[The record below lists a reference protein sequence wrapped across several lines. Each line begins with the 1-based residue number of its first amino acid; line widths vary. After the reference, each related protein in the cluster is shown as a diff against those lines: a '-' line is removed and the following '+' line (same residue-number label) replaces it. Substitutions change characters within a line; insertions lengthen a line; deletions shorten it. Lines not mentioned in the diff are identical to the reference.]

1 MATGA
6 SVGAAGPNGSRRRGS
21 KSLSK
26 VCIKLEQIEHGLK
39 QKEPLKVPWIKSP
52 VADTFFGVVI
62 MLNAAFIGFEL
73 ELAPDGFSW
82 AFWTVETIFLLIFLV
97 ELILRFVAE
106 CPKPWQFF
114 FIGYEPQ
121 WWGIFDFLVTIL
133 GCTDAWI
140 ITPVLSSGG
149 DGNDSPM
156 SSITVLRVFRLL
168 RLARL
173 IRVLRM
179 FNELVVLVQTLGN
192 SIRAVGW
199 MSLLLG
205 IIIYTGS
212 VICVILIG
220 ESNRN
225 DEEISFYFGSL
236 GDALFAHFCVVTLEG
251 WPDIARAAMKHSP
264 IWAFYFVAMIT
275 LTNFALVNL
284 MVGVIVERIIHY
296 STEQETE
303 LSAFVAE
310 SEQFRLT
317 LQTLFDQADIDANGI
332 VTRQEI
338 RMLME
343 NDKTHEIMTAF
354 GINLDI
360 PPATLYTIMD
370 LNRDG
375 PTTFEEFFNA
385 CMRLCGSKQSIHSI
399 FVQHDIC
406 ECHRDLQ
413 ERLNHLE
420 MHVRQAPPAR
430 PSMKAPAA
438 ISIGNAPADAQQEYL
453 SPEECI
459 TELLERMD
467 RFGQVQLQLCAEM
480 EGLKEHAKTLNGNGM
495 PRPIGG
501 AKVIQGKQPKEVNG
515 CCTIDS
521 LFSKRKESIPNNR
534 QNSFD
539 RSPRVRSPDKNL
551 SKITR
556 KELEAEFRKIKK

>member
-1 MATGA
+1 MSAGA
-6 SVGAAGPNGSRRRGS
+6 SIGAVGNNGPRRKHSS
-21 KSLSK
+21 KI
-26 VCIKLEQIEHGLK
+26 VEKLEKIEHGLK
-39 QKEPLKVPWIKSP
+39 QKEPEKIPWIKTP

-62 MLNAAFIGFEL
+62 LLNAAFIGVEL
-73 ELAPDGFSW
+73 EMAPDGFSL
-82 AFWTVETIFLLIFLV
+82 AFWIVETVFLVIFMIELIF
-97 ELILRFVAE
+97 RFAAE

-114 FIGYEPQ
+114 FVGCEPQ

-133 GCTDAWI
+133 GCADAWI
-140 ITPVLSSGG
+140 VTPILQSGS
-149 DGNDSPM
+149 DSNNSTM
-156 SSITVLRVFRLL
+156 SSITVLRVFRLM

-199 MSLLLG
+199 MSLLLSM
-205 IIIYTGS
+205 IIYTGS

-220 ESNRN
+220 ESNDN
-225 DEEISFYFGSL
+225 DGEVNFYFGSL

-251 WPDIARAAMKHSP
+251 WPDIARAAMKHSSL
-264 IWAFYFVAMIT
+264 WAFYFVAMIT

-284 MVGVIVERIIHY
+284 MVGVIVERIIHF

-343 NDKTHEIMTAF
+343 NHKTHEIMTAF

-406 ECHRDLQ
+406 ECHHDLQ
-413 ERLNHLE
+413 ERLINLE
-420 MHVRQAPPAR
+420 LHVRQAPPAR
-430 PSMKAPAA
+430 LPVKASAA
-438 ISIGNAPADAQQEYL
+438 HSIGNGPNDVQQEYL

-480 EGLKEHAKTLNGNGM
+480 EGLKEQAKILNGPGAS
-495 PRPIGG
+495 RPVGG
-501 AKVIQGKQPKEVNG
+501 AKDIRQNRPKEVNG
-515 CCTIDS
+515 CCTVDS
-521 LFSKRKESIPNNR
+521 LFSKRKESIP
-534 QNSFD
+534 ST
-539 RSPRVRSPDKNL
+539 SPRVRSPDKNL
-551 SKITR
+551 SKMAR
-556 KELEAEFRKIKK
+556 KELEAEFRKTKA